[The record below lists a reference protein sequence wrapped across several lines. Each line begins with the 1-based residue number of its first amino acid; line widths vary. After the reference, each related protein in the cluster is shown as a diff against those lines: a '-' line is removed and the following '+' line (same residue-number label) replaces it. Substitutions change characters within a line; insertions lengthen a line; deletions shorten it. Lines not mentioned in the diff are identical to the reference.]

1 MATKLTGL
9 RRRDELFLVVVGVV
23 ALLASGASLYVGRL
37 SATPMVAAAD
47 VDDGPHTSLPAGP
60 RKYQ

>member
-1 MATKLTGL
+1 
-9 RRRDELFLVVVGVV
+9 
-23 ALLASGASLYVGRL
+23 LLASGASLYVGRL